1 MDKLELDISDRAVL
15 PYACKRLIDFAGDV
29 KVFAF
34 TGEMGAGK
42 TTFIKELSK
51 ILDSKSDFSSP
62 TYSIVNEYASP
73 QGKLFHFDLYRLKS
87 TDELLDIGFEE
98 YVNSGN
104 YCFIEWPALGEPLL
118 NKPYVTVIIY
128 DNNESKKR
136 YICAQIS
143 E

>member
-1 MDKLELDISDRAVL
+1 MDQLKLDISDAAVL
-15 PYACKRLIDFAGDV
+15 PYACKRLIEFAGDV

-34 TGEMGAGK
+34 NGEMGVGK

-51 ILDSKSDFSSP
+51 ILDSKDDFSSP
-62 TYSIVNEYASP
+62 TYSIVNEYSS
-73 QGKLFHFDLYRLKS
+73 QKGKIFHFDLYRLKD
-87 TDELLDIGFEE
+87 TEELLDIGFEE

-104 YCFIEWPALGEPLL
+104 YCFIEWPQLAEPLL
-118 NKPYVTVIIY
+118 PVPYVRIVINQNE
-128 DNNESKKR
+128 NNR